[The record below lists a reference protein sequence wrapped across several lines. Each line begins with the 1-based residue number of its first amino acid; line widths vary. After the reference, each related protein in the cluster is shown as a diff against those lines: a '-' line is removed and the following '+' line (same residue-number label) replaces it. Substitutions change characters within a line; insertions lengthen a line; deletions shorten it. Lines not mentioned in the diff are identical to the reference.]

1 MADGATTWRQARRL
15 LAAVDPLPPI
25 SVPLAAAVGSVLV
38 APITAATDIPV
49 GDAADDHGWAVAGQG
64 PWTLITEVPAHELA
78 HLPDACAVAV
88 AIGDQLPPGTTAVM
102 PRRLGYLDSAPQR
115 QRLQLADASGQPAA
129 QPGLIGFGRGIRPQ
143 GRDAQAG
150 QRLLASGPVVT
161 PATVALAAAAGRDD
175 LTVIP
180 PASVAVILP
189 KFGLSRSGAQRP
201 GRQRDVAAQLLP
213 SWIEAGPARLLPAQ
227 TVQADARAI
236 AQAIDD
242 LTADVIVIAGGID
255 PDVPAEVVR
264 AVQLTGAAPYLAGLA
279 VAPGGATAVHI
290 LDERMLITLPG
301 RPDAAAAGLAI
312 VMDPLLDALS
322 GRPAAPEGMEA
333 LLVGSPPPT
342 EGTILIPG
350 ILERTELV
358 LQVHPQRW
366 TGPAGM
372 GGLAAAD
379 GLIVIEPRL
388 HGEGLV
394 PLLPLPGV
402 LVG

>member
-1 MADGATTWRQARRL
+1 MAEGATTWRQARRL

-38 APITAATDIPV
+38 SPITAATDIPV
-49 GDAADDHGWAVAGQG
+49 TDAADDHGWAVAGQG
-64 PWTLITEVPAHELA
+64 PWTVITEVPAHELA
-78 HLPDACAVAV
+78 HLPSAYAVPV
-88 AIGDQLPPGTTAVM
+88 AIGQALPPGTVAVV
-102 PRRLGYLDSAPQR
+102 PRRLGYLDDAPQR
-115 QRLQLADASGQPAA
+115 QRLQVADPSGQPAA

-143 GRDAQAG
+143 GRDAEAG

-189 KFGLSRSGAQRP
+189 QFGLSRSGPHRP
-201 GRQRDVAAQLLP
+201 GRQRDVVAELLP
-213 SWIEAGPARLLPAQ
+213 SWIEAGPARLLPPQ
-227 TVQADARAI
+227 TVPADARAI
-236 AQAIDD
+236 ADAIAD

-255 PDVPAEVVR
+255 PEVPEAVVR
-264 AVQLTGAAPYLAGLA
+264 AVQLTGASPYLPGLA
-279 VAPGGATAVHI
+279 IAPGGATAVHG
-290 LDERMLITLPG
+290 LGDRMLITLPG

-322 GRPAAPEGMEA
+322 GRPAQPEGVQA
-333 LLVGSPPPT
+333 LLVGAPPPT
-342 EGTILIPG
+342 EQTVLIPG

-366 TGPAGM
+366 AGPAGM
-372 GGLAAAD
+372 RALAAAD
-379 GLIVIEPRL
+379 GLIVIEPHL
-388 HGEGLV
+388 QADGLV